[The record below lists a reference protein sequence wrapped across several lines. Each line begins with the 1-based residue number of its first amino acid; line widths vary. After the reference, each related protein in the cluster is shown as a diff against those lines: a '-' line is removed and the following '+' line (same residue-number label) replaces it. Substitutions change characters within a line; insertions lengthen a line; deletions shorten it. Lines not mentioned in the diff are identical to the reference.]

1 MKTLPASGWS
11 DTAPYTQTVAV
22 DGTLATDCPHYG
34 VVYTDAYAAEK
45 EAFALIDDLETADGS
60 VTFTCF
66 EEKPQVDL
74 NIQLEVNR

>member
-1 MKTLPASGWS
+1 MKTLTASGWS
-11 DTAPYTQTVAV
+11 DTAPYTQTVAAE
-22 DGTLATDCPHYG
+22 GILATDRPHYG
-34 VVYTDAYAAEK
+34 VVYTDDYAAEK
-45 EAFALIDDLETADGS
+45 EAFALIDDLETTAGS